1 MSQKTS
7 QKSSETKKNS
17 PNNKNK
23 EKNSTSVITVRID
36 EELNSVIDK
45 LKKKLG
51 TSKADLIR
59 NYLEMSRFI
68 IKQKSSI
75 KTLNDRDCIIVKRSF
90 FRKLID
96 NIEEVDQMELGI
108 KTARFI
114 NDIAR
119 LQGKINNLNYKLDLC
134 ENLGFFPKLIDED
147 KYILFS
153 KKFGSKKFVEAFVYK
168 LINHE
173 SKSKYNTRFTE
184 ETLSNNKSLRAQYKK
199 DINPAEE
206 RSASHYAFEF
216 GKLSELPGE
225 DP

>member
-1 MSQKTS
+1 MSQDPFQNTLNSKNN
-7 QKSSETKKNS
+7 SSSSKKGG
-17 PNNKNK
+17 
-23 EKNSTSVITVRID
+23 KNSTSIITVRID
-36 EELNSVIDK
+36 EELNSNIDK

-51 TSKADLIR
+51 ISKADLIR

-75 KTLNDRDCIIVKRSF
+75 KSLNDRDCIIIKRSF

-96 NIEEVDQMELGI
+96 TIEEVDQMELGI

-119 LQGKINNLNYKLDLC
+119 LQGHIDEIDYKLDLC
-134 ENLGFFPKLIDED
+134 EHLGFFPKLIDED

-153 KKFGSKKFVEAFVYK
+153 KKFGTKKFIEAFVYK

-173 SKSKYNTRFTE
+173 PKSKYNTRFTDE
-184 ETLSNNKSLRAQYKK
+184 AISNNKSLRTQYKK
-199 DINPAEE
+199 EITPAEE
-206 RSASHYAFEF
+206 CSASHYAFEF
-216 GKLSELPGE
+216 AKLPELPE
-225 DP
+225 D